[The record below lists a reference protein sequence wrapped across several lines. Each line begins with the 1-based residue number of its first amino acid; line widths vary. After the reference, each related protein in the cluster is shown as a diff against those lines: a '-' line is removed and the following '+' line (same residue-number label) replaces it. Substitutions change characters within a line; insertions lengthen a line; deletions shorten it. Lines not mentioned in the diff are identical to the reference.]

1 MSKQNL
7 QGENTMLDSETCSQC
22 QWNLASSPEM
32 SFALFFIL
40 AGDITEEYEGYG
52 TSEMGETT
60 HHTDKEPLVT
70 VVMVVVD

>member
-1 MSKQNL
+1 
-7 QGENTMLDSETCSQC
+7 
-22 QWNLASSPEM
+22 M

-52 TSEMGETT
+52 ASEMGETT